1 MAKRNKRAKEER
13 PEIPWRIKMLLVGV
27 VLGLFWGT
35 LLWVIASL
43 SNGDFEF
50 FSLVLTLFAAG
61 AIGGG
66 VAAIFGTFTAK
77 SKGEKI
83 FKSPYRKYRRRS

>member
-1 MAKRNKRAKEER
+1 LAKRNKRSKEER
-13 PEIPWRIKMLLVGV
+13 PEIPWRIKLLLVGV
-27 VLGLFWGT
+27 ALGLLWGT
-35 LLWVIASL
+35 ILWVVASL
-43 SNGDFEF
+43 SNGEFEF
-50 FSLVLTLFAAG
+50 SSLLVTLFAAG

-83 FKSPYRKYRRRS
+83 FKSPYRKYRRKG